1 MHGSKSAV
9 KNEPG
14 VDADVVVIGGGVVGL
29 SVAYNL
35 LNHGGGDLRVMLLE
49 RESSLGQ
56 GSTSRA
62 NGGVRAQFT
71 TAVNIAFSAYSI
83 ARIEEMAYASD
94 GTLAFHQAGYLLF
107 TGDPARAEGL
117 RRAYELQRSLG
128 IDTEWLEPR
137 RIVEMAPFIRSDGL
151 LCGTFHSRDGYLDPH
166 GLLSAF
172 AGRAR
177 ALGADIR
184 TSTEVLS
191 IDSSD
196 SGYEIETT
204 GGRVGTSIVV
214 DAAGPWA
221 ASICSLAGIELPVH
235 PIRRNI
241 GYLRDDLE
249 PHELIPMCV
258 DLDTGVLIRR
268 EGPDGYVVAYSD
280 PADESG
286 WDTSFDPRWLDAVAT
301 RIGNRFP
308 HLKDVPI
315 DPRHCWAGLYPETP
329 DGHAIIGEIPEHPG
343 FFVCAGFGGHGLMHA
358 PAAGR
363 AIAELIVDGTCSTF
377 DLHPLRPSRFAE
389 GDLMI
394 EQTVL

>member
-1 MHGSKSAV
+1 MKFKQGD
-9 KNEPG
+9 
-14 VDADVVVIGGGVVGL
+14 DADVVIIGGGVVGL

-35 LNHGGGDLRVMLLE
+35 LNHGGTDLRVMVLE

-71 TAVNIAFSAYSI
+71 TTANIAFSAYSI
-83 ARIEEMAYASD
+83 ARIEEMADASD
-94 GTLAFHQAGYLLF
+94 GTLAFHQPGYLLV
-107 TGDPARAEGL
+107 TSDPARAEGL
-117 RRAYELQRSLG
+117 RHAYELQHSLG

-137 RIVEMAPFIRSDGL
+137 QIAEIAPFIRSDGL

-166 GLLSAF
+166 GLLSTF
-172 AGRAR
+172 ARRAR
-177 ALGADIR
+177 DLGTDIR
-184 TSTEVLS
+184 TSAEVLG
-191 IDSSD
+191 IGSSD
-196 SGYEIETT
+196 DAFEIGTTSGTV
-204 GGRVGTSIVV
+204 GARVVV

-221 ASICSLAGIELPVH
+221 ASIGSLAGIELPVH
-235 PIRRNI
+235 PVPRNI
-241 GYLRDDLE
+241 GYLRDDRE

-268 EGPDGYVVAYSD
+268 EGSDGYVIAYSD
-280 PADESG
+280 PADESR

-329 DGHAIIGEIPEHPG
+329 DAHAIIGEIPELPG

-363 AIAELIVDGTCSTF
+363 SIAELIVDGTCSTF

>member
-1 MHGSKSAV
+1 
-9 KNEPG
+9 
-14 VDADVVVIGGGVVGL
+14 VIV
-29 SVAYNL
+29 
-35 LNHGGGDLRVMLLE
+35 LE
-49 RESSLGQ
+49 REAGLGQ
-56 GSTSRA
+56 GSTSKS

-71 TAVNIAFSAYSI
+71 TAINIAFSAYSI
-83 ARIEEMAYASD
+83 ARIEEMADASD
-94 GTLAFHQAGYLLF
+94 GTLAFHQPGYLLF

-128 IDTEWLEPR
+128 IDTEWLEPQQ
-137 RIVEMAPFIRSDGL
+137 IVEIAPFIRPDGL

-166 GLLSAF
+166 GLVSAF
-172 AGRAR
+172 ARRAR
-177 ALGADIR
+177 DLGADIR
-184 TSTEVLS
+184 TSSEVLS
-191 IDSSD
+191 IDSP
-196 SGYEIETT
+196 GQGFEIETT
-204 GGRVGTSIVV
+204 SGKVGARVVI

-221 ASICSLAGIELPVH
+221 ASIGSLAGIELPVH

-241 GYLRDDLE
+241 GYLRDDRE
-249 PHELIPMCV
+249 PRALIPMCV

-268 EGPDGYVVAYSD
+268 EGPEGYVVAYSD
-280 PADESG
+280 PADEPG
-286 WDTSFDPRWLDAVAT
+286 WDASFDPRWLDAVAT

-329 DGHAIIGEIPEHPG
+329 DGHAIIGEIPEKPG

-389 GDLMI
+389 GDLI
-394 EQTVL
+394 TEQAVL